1 MGRSRQPTAAEA
13 AASRWLARL
22 ASPDITADERRQ
34 FESWLSEAPEHRAA
48 IEAMSSTWDRLGDL
62 PRTPLPARRGA
73 SRPARFSGYAVA
85 AAAALAFI
93 VLCATVWTVGRFDE
107 RVLVAQARA
116 PVVEHFPDGSTV
128 ELNAKSVVRYRFRA
142 QERLVTVDEGEA
154 FFDVAPD
161 PKRPF
166 LVRTPLGTLRVVG
179 TSFSVRVGADAV
191 HTTVVTGTVEALPT
205 AQTSGEPDHRV
216 DRQRTA
222 LLGRPNEEIEL
233 TERGATV
240 SSVGAAAVQRRLAW
254 RQGMLEL
261 DGETLGYAASEIE
274 RHTGVH
280 FEFEDPAIEALR
292 VGGYIKANDIDA
304 FDALLQSNFGLYLQR
319 IDDNRVRV
327 VRRSPQ
333 PYSQTVE

>member
-1 MGRSRQPTAAEA
+1 MGRSREPTAAEA

-34 FESWLSEAPEHRAA
+34 FESWLNEAPEHRAA
-48 IEAMSSTWDRLGDL
+48 IEAMSSTWERLGDL
-62 PRTPLPARRGA
+62 PHTPPPTLRGS
-73 SRPARFSGYAVA
+73 SRPARLSGYAVA
-85 AAAALAFI
+85 MAAALALI
-93 VLCATVWTVGRFDE
+93 ALWATVWTVGRFDE

-116 PVVEHFPDGSTV
+116 PIVEHLPDGSTV
-128 ELNAKSVVRYRFRA
+128 ELNAKSVVRYRFRT
-142 QERLVTVDEGEA
+142 QERLVTMEEGEA
-154 FFDVAPD
+154 FFEVAPD
-161 PKRPF
+161 PERPF
-166 LVRTPLGTLRVVG
+166 LVQTHLGTLRVVG

-222 LLGRPNEEIEL
+222 LLGRPYEEIEL

-261 DGETLGYAASEIE
+261 DGETLGYAAREIE

-280 FEFEDPAIEALR
+280 FEFEEPAIEALR
-292 VGGYIKANDIDA
+292 VGGYIKANDIGA
-304 FDALLQSNFGLYLQR
+304 LDALLQSNFSLELQR
-319 IDDNRVRV
+319 ISDHRVRV

-333 PYSQTVE
+333 PSSPTFD

>member
-22 ASPDITADERRQ
+22 ASPDITADERQQ

-48 IEAMSSTWDRLGDL
+48 IEAMSSTWERLRDL
-62 PRTPLPARRGA
+62 PRTPTPARRGA
-73 SRPARFSGYAVA
+73 SHPARLSGYAVA
-85 AAAALAFI
+85 AAAALGLI

-107 RVLVAQARA
+107 RVVVAQASA
-116 PVVEHFPDGSTV
+116 PVVEHLPDGSTV
-128 ELNAKSVVRYRFRA
+128 ELNAQSVVRYRFRA
-142 QERLVTVDEGEA
+142 RERLVTMDEGEA

-166 LVRTPLGTLRVVG
+166 LVRTPLGMLRVVG
-179 TSFSVRVGADAV
+179 TSFSVRVGTDAV
-191 HTTVVTGTVEALPT
+191 HTIVVSGTVEALPA
-205 AQTSGEPDHRV
+205 AQTSGELDHRV
-216 DRQRTA
+216 GHESTA
-222 LLGRPNEEIEL
+222 LRGRPNEEIEF
-233 TERGATV
+233 TGRGATI

-261 DGETLGYAASEIE
+261 DGETLGYAAREIE

-280 FEFEDPAIEALR
+280 FEFEEPAIEALR
-292 VGGYIKANDIDA
+292 VGGYIKANDIGA

-319 IDDNRVRV
+319 IDDNLVRV

-333 PYSQTVE
+333 PSSQTIE